1 MRYFGESVHTGEIRL
16 DETLMDQ
23 SNLLKEFKEFSDK
36 SSPRKTEG
44 KNKKRNTFES
54 VNALYEDRE
63 LTINAFKSGIFP
75 RKINK

>member
-1 MRYFGESVHTGEIRL
+1 
-16 DETLMDQ
+16 MDQ
-23 SNLLKEFKEFSDK
+23 SNLLKDFKEFINK
-36 SSPRKTEG
+36 FRPRTTEG

-54 VNALYEDRE
+54 VNALYEGRE